1 MSLEQDGFDIC
12 ELDWQIAADAK
23 VGDTYAFKVHDDVD
37 GASAT
42 PISHAYPART
52 DAHGRTASCLR
63 NACPQGSVAARARFE
78 SGRHRS
84 SLRPAPCR
92 TAVPYDFITLP
103 DFLPNEKT
111 IIIHSLKYDRIIAH
125 TSLPPLTR
133 SRPPAPRRYFP
144 ALGSPAVHHAHR
156 LEMPQVCAR
165 PIPNRSHSTVALVC
179 PHDSAHCPNPSP
191 DPPLTL
197 P

>member
-52 DAHGRTASCLR
+52 DTHGCKASCLR
-63 NACPQGSVAARARFE
+63 NACPQGNVAARARFE

-92 TAVPYDFITLP
+92 TAVGQAAA
-103 DFLPNEKT
+103 E
-111 IIIHSLKYDRIIAH
+111 R
-125 TSLPPLTR
+125 
-133 SRPPAPRRYFP
+133 RPCDVPTPRR
-144 ALGSPAVHHAHR
+144 G
-156 LEMPQVCAR
+156 QGT
-165 PIPNRSHSTVALVC
+165 PISQ
-179 PHDSAHCPNPSP
+179 D
-191 DPPLTL
+191 D
-197 P
+197 